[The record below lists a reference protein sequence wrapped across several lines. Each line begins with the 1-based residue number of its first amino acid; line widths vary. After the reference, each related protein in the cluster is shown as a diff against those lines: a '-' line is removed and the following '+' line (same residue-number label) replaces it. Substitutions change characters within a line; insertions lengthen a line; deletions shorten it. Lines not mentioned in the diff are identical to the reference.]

1 MSTEKTFSNRTEY
14 REELDKIVEEVTS
27 KVNINV
33 SQIYASLGEYLVA
46 KENEMKTKAYSF
58 SDNTKEVIIRCLDFF
73 INSGKVYEFAFG
85 LAIRDIGYA
94 SRTLEDLLRR
104 PVDQSA
110 DREDRI
116 ASRYVSI
123 TLYGLLS
130 PHTQEHCLRKSINS
144 LSEEI
149 SKSLEKDLKDV
160 KRFLEVKGVKNNEI
174 SIFMDLLN
182 NLIKLPYDIIK
193 QQYLALSKIFKSD
206 IAGVITVNTTKNLES
221 LFRKFYDNIIN
232 YFEVKKEKPQTTEQ
246 TKVGEE
252 QPKETQVSEKI
263 IGSSKKSKK
272 RKRNIKD

>member
-33 SQIYASLGEYLVA
+33 SQIYALLGEYLVA

-110 DREDRI
+110 DKEDRI
-116 ASRYVSI
+116 ASRYASI

-130 PHTQEHCLRKSINS
+130 PYTQEHCLRKSINS

-160 KRFLEVKGVKNNEI
+160 KRFLEVKRVKDNEI

-193 QQYLALSKIFKSD
+193 QQYLALSKIFKPD
-206 IAGVITVNTTKNLES
+206 IDGVITVNTTKSLES

-232 YFEVKKEKPQTTEQ
+232 YFEVKKE
-246 TKVGEE
+246 
-252 QPKETQVSEKI
+252 
-263 IGSSKKSKK
+263 
-272 RKRNIKD
+272 